1 MNVRTIKYQVE
12 LDKRIYDYAKLK
24 GIELDKEINSYLLRK
39 FKLGKDYSKPSPVY
53 PMRDSIEIALRGV
66 DVHDMAAL
74 NNVANLIMSMYS
86 NVSRDKVWNII
97 GDVIKRTHRYDRFI

>member
-24 GIELDKEINSYLLRK
+24 GIELDKEINSYFLRK

-53 PMRDSIEIALRGV
+53 PMKDSIEIALRDV
-66 DVHDMAAL
+66 DVHDMTAL
-74 NNVANLIMSMYS
+74 NNVCNLIMGMYQ
-86 NVSRDKVWNII
+86 NVSGDRVWSVM
-97 GDVIKRTHRYDRFI
+97 GDVIKRTHRYDRFV